1 MYDYIYNRLYAG
13 NDAVARSYALRLFIH
28 FMGDIHQPFHTEARF
43 TDTYPDGDKGANA
56 FELPYHYEAD
66 ELHAVWDKG
75 VYTLRG
81 NIARP
86 FTSET
91 YSSFQTKT
99 IDPYMTAS

>member
-1 MYDYIYNRLYAG
+1 LYDYILNTLYSG
-13 NDAVARSYALRLFIH
+13 NEAVAKSYALRLFIH
-28 FMGDIHQPFHTEARF
+28 YMGDIHQPFHTQTRF
-43 TDTYPDGDKGANA
+43 NDAYPTGDRGANY

-86 FTSET
+86 FTPET
-91 YSSFQTKT
+91 YAAFQTKT
-99 IDPYMTAS
+99 IDPYMAAS